1 MDDRYRSL
9 LQDTFGNYL
18 KCLDSLPGETPLAYD
33 FKFLANRQWHLLG
46 EMMVSSN
53 LRELTNLVNRW
64 GHSLLRWDA
73 WNQVLAQH
81 DEETAWLL
89 RYEFLDALAHECLL
103 RPSALRDTFTSV
115 ATNTLHQ
122 VRLSIDPAYRD
133 HLTGDPISPSDHPKP
148 LTKRRKEQ
156 RLHTIAKAWSKK
168 RKPSPIP
175 YQLDRQYFV
184 HTII

>member
-115 ATNTLHQ
+115 ATNALHQ
-122 VRLSIDPAYRD
+122 AMTEHRSRLP
-133 HLTGDPISPSDHPKP
+133 
-148 LTKRRKEQ
+148 
-156 RLHTIAKAWSKK
+156 
-168 RKPSPIP
+168 
-175 YQLDRQYFV
+175 
-184 HTII
+184 